1 MDSFAW
7 AQTAGLTGGSAV
19 TDERGGGFL
28 PPMLGFQL
36 PPTAAGLELF
46 MDSGLV
52 QRSCF
57 GAGNGAPTASPSC
70 ITAPEE
76 PSGHRSK
83 TTSTTGNDNAE
94 PEFVGGGVYDDAPG
108 IETAAPRGDCSG
120 QERDSKKRRSSNE
133 NVHETDHDQGMAS
146 NASADSSNECADDT
160 AAAAA
165 AASGKKKGKGPKA
178 SADDSYIHVRARKGQ
193 ATNRHS
199 LAERLRREKISERMK
214 LLQDLVP
221 GCSKVTGKA
230 VMLDEIINY
239 VQSLQRQVEFLSMKL
254 AAVNPQ
260 LGLNI
265 KGLLSKDHIRFPG
278 APSSAHNGFSF
289 SHEMMPK
296 LPPLSQSGMLQGG
309 VHGVAIS
316 NGFRTVMEDQL
327 NGKDSV
333 GEHLSQM
340 PLALDGPFHD
350 AAQTAY
356 RAIGGPEHLS
366 LRPDQDRFHM

>member
-7 AQTAGLTGGSAV
+7 AQTAGPAGGSAV
-19 TDERGGGFL
+19 SDDRGGGFL

-36 PPTAAGLELF
+36 PPAAGLELF

-52 QRSCF
+52 QRSARSSCF
-57 GAGNGAPTASPSC
+57 GAGNGAPAASPSSYV
-70 ITAPEE
+70 TAPEE

-83 TTSTTGNDNAE
+83 STTAGNGNAK
-94 PEFVGGGVYDDAPG
+94 PEFGGGV
-108 IETAAPRGDCSG
+108 ETAAPRGDCSG
-120 QERDSKKRRSSNE
+120 PEPDSKKRQRSSNE
-133 NVHETDHDQGMAS
+133 DVHGTDQDQGMAP

-160 AAAAA
+160 AAAATA
-165 AASGKKKGKGPKA
+165 VSGKKKGKGPKA
-178 SADDSYIHVRARKGQ
+178 AADDSYIHVRARKGQ

-254 AAVNPQ
+254 ATVNPQ

-278 APSSAHNGFSF
+278 APSSAHIGFSF

-296 LPPLSQSGMLQGG
+296 LPLLSQSGMLQGG
-309 VHGVAIS
+309 VHGVAVS

-327 NGKDSV
+327 NVKDSV
-333 GEHLSQM
+333 REHLSQM
-340 PLALDGPFHD
+340 PLALDGPFHN

-356 RAIGGPEHLS
+356 GAVGGPEHLS

>member
-7 AQTAGLTGGSAV
+7 AQTAGPAGGSAV
-19 TDERGGGFL
+19 SDDRGGGFL

-36 PPTAAGLELF
+36 PPAAGLELF

-52 QRSCF
+52 QRSARSSCF
-57 GAGNGAPTASPSC
+57 GAGNGAPAASPSSYV
-70 ITAPEE
+70 TAPEE

-83 TTSTTGNDNAE
+83 STTAGNGNAK
-94 PEFVGGGVYDDAPG
+94 PEFGGGV
-108 IETAAPRGDCSG
+108 ETAAPRGDCSG
-120 QERDSKKRRSSNE
+120 PEPDSKKRQRSSNE
-133 NVHETDHDQGMAS
+133 DVHGTDQDQGMAP

-160 AAAAA
+160 AAAATA
-165 AASGKKKGKGPKA
+165 VSGKKKGKGPKA
-178 SADDSYIHVRARKGQ
+178 AADDSYIHVRARKGQ

-254 AAVNPQ
+254 ATVNPQ

-265 KGLLSKDHIRFPG
+265 KGLLSKD
-278 APSSAHNGFSF
+278 
-289 SHEMMPK
+289 
-296 LPPLSQSGMLQGG
+296 GG
-309 VHGVAIS
+309 VHGVAVS

-327 NGKDSV
+327 NVKDSV
-333 GEHLSQM
+333 REHLSQM
-340 PLALDGPFHD
+340 PLALDGPFHN

-356 RAIGGPEHLS
+356 GAVGGPEHLS